1 MQQSRASNRHKVKKI
16 FMKSLGVLLIGV
28 LLCAH
33 VYAGGTVGPDSKAA
47 SASAVTRSFGSNL
60 VKVYYKSA
68 TIGRV
73 EVSITNSNG
82 EKIFNDVVHKTN
94 GFVRPYSFREL
105 PEGEYAVTI
114 KDEYGRTTE
123 KVSYTNE
130 SPEKL
135 INVIKLG
142 DDNKYIVTIA
152 SPQKDDFTI
161 SISDADSNI
170 IYEEAARIGGEFA
183 KVYSLKNVKNFSIEV
198 SNARGVL
205 KKVKY

>member
-1 MQQSRASNRHKVKKI
+1 
-16 FMKSLGVLLIGV
+16 MKSLGVLLIGV
-28 LLCAH
+28 LLSAH
-33 VYAGGTVGPDSKAA
+33 VYAGGTEGPDSKAA
-47 SASAVTRSFGSNL
+47 SASAVTRASGSSV

-73 EVSITNSNG
+73 DVSITNSNG
-82 EKIFNDVVHKTN
+82 ERIFSDVVYKTN

-105 PEGEYAVTI
+105 PEGDYTITI
-114 KDEYGRTTE
+114 KDEHGKTTE
-123 KVSYTNE
+123 KVSYANQ

-135 INVIKLG
+135 INVKKIG

-161 SISDADSNI
+161 SISDADNNL
-170 IYEEAARIGGEFA
+170 IYEEAAKIGGEFA
-183 KVYSLKNVKNFSIEV
+183 KVYNMKNVKNFSIEV
-198 SNARGVL
+198 SDGKGVL